1 MENIEL
7 EEKKDD
13 VKDVKDPIVNI
24 NDEDEMNEVKV
35 PAGPGTENYTYVSW
49 EGGYLEKLMEKWCE
63 DATTRIEIH
72 TRAERRNRCLH
83 YSFTIPIVL
92 LSIIG
97 GTLNIAINTVFSS
110 EYLNYVHLALGGSG
124 ILVGLM
130 ETVQNILK
138 YQRLS
143 EAHRLAVAQWNRFQ
157 RNIRTILAL
166 DKSCR
171 RNVSEFFRSAKSE
184 MDRLVDSSPSIADDI
199 EN

>member
-7 EEKKDD
+7 EVKKDD
-13 VKDVKDPIVNI
+13 TKVDVVNVNI
-24 NDEDEMNEVKV
+24 NNEDEMNDVKAPV
-35 PAGPGTENYTYVSW
+35 GSGAESYTYISW
-49 EGGYLEKLMEKWCE
+49 EGGYLEKLMEKWCD
-63 DATTRIEIH
+63 DAAARIEIH
-72 TRAERRNRCLH
+72 TKAERRNRCLH
-83 YSFTIPIVL
+83 YSFTIPIVI

-97 GTLNIAINTVFSS
+97 GTLNIAINTIFSA
-110 EYLNYVHLALGGSG
+110 EHLNYVHLALGGSG

-130 ETVQNILK
+130 ETIQNILK

-157 RNIRTILAL
+157 RNIRTVLAL

-184 MDRLVDSSPSIADDI
+184 MDRLVDSSPSIADEI
-199 EN
+199 GN

>member
-7 EEKKDD
+7 EVKKDD
-13 VKDVKDPIVNI
+13 TKVDVVSVNI
-24 NDEDEMNEVKV
+24 NNEDEMNDVKA
-35 PAGPGTENYTYVSW
+35 PTGSGAESYTYISW
-49 EGGYLEKLMEKWCE
+49 EGGYLEKLMEKWCD
-63 DATTRIEIH
+63 DASARIEIH
-72 TRAERRNRCLH
+72 TKAERRNRCLH
-83 YSFTIPIVL
+83 YSFTIPIVI

-97 GTLNIAINTVFSS
+97 GTLNIAINTIFSA
-110 EYLNYVHLALGGSG
+110 EHLNYVHLALGGSG

-130 ETVQNILK
+130 ETIQNILK

-157 RNIRTILAL
+157 RNIRTVLAL

-184 MDRLVDSSPSIADDI
+184 MDRLVDSSPSIADYI
-199 EN
+199 GN

>member
-7 EEKKDD
+7 EVKKDD
-13 VKDVKDPIVNI
+13 TKVDVVNVNI
-24 NDEDEMNEVKV
+24 NNEDEMNDVKA
-35 PAGPGTENYTYVSW
+35 PAGSGAESYTYISW

-72 TRAERRNRCLH
+72 TKAERRNRCLH
-83 YSFTIPIVL
+83 YSFTIPIVI

-97 GTLNIAINTVFSS
+97 GTLNIAINTIFSA
-110 EYLNYVHLALGGSG
+110 EHLNYVHLALGGSG

-130 ETVQNILK
+130 ETIQNILK

-157 RNIRTILAL
+157 RNIRTVLAL

-184 MDRLVDSSPSIADDI
+184 MDRLVDSSPSIADEI
-199 EN
+199 GN

>member
-7 EEKKDD
+7 EVKKDD
-13 VKDVKDPIVNI
+13 TKVDVNI
-24 NDEDEMNEVKV
+24 NNEDEMHDVK
-35 PAGPGTENYTYVSW
+35 AGAGTTGAGTENYTYVSW

-63 DATTRIEIH
+63 DASARIEIH
-72 TRAERRNRCLH
+72 SKAERRNRCLH

-97 GTLNIAINTVFSS
+97 GTLNIAINTIFSS
-110 EYLNYVHLALGGSG
+110 EHLNYVHLALGGSG

-130 ETVQNILK
+130 ETIQNILK

-143 EAHRLAVAQWNRFQ
+143 EAHRLAVAQWNRFH

-184 MDRLVDSSPSIADDI
+184 MDRLVDSSPSIAD
-199 EN
+199 ETGN

>member
-7 EEKKDD
+7 EVKKDD
-13 VKDVKDPIVNI
+13 TKVDVVSVNI
-24 NDEDEMNEVKV
+24 NNEDEMNDVKAPV
-35 PAGPGTENYTYVSW
+35 GSGAESYTYISW
-49 EGGYLEKLMEKWCE
+49 EGGYLEKLMEKWCD
-63 DATTRIEIH
+63 DAAARVEIH
-72 TRAERRNRCLH
+72 TKAERRNRCLH
-83 YSFTIPIVL
+83 YSFTIPIVI

-97 GTLNIAINTVFSS
+97 GTLNIAINTIFSA
-110 EYLNYVHLALGGSG
+110 EHLNYVHLALGGSG

-130 ETVQNILK
+130 ETIQNILK

-157 RNIRTILAL
+157 RNIRTVLAL

-184 MDRLVDSSPSIADDI
+184 MDRLVDSSPSIAD
-199 EN
+199 ELGN

>member
-7 EEKKDD
+7 EVKKDD
-13 VKDVKDPIVNI
+13 TKVDVVSVNI
-24 NDEDEMNEVKV
+24 NNEDEMNDIKA
-35 PAGPGTENYTYVSW
+35 PAGSGAENYTYISW
-49 EGGYLEKLMEKWCE
+49 EGGYLEKLMEKWCD
-63 DATTRIEIH
+63 DAAARVEIH
-72 TRAERRNRCLH
+72 TKAERRNRCLH
-83 YSFTIPIVL
+83 YSFTIPIVI

-97 GTLNIAINTVFSS
+97 GTLNIAINTIFSAEHLS
-110 EYLNYVHLALGGSG
+110 YVHLALGGSG

-130 ETVQNILK
+130 ETIQNILK

-157 RNIRTILAL
+157 RNIRTVLAL

-184 MDRLVDSSPSIADDI
+184 MDRLVDSSPSIAD
-199 EN
+199 ELGN

>member
-7 EEKKDD
+7 EVKKDTKVD
-13 VKDVKDPIVNI
+13 VVSVNI
-24 NDEDEMNEVKV
+24 NNEDEMNDVKAPV
-35 PAGPGTENYTYVSW
+35 GSGAESYTYISW
-49 EGGYLEKLMEKWCE
+49 EGGYLEKLMEKWCD
-63 DATTRIEIH
+63 DAAARVEIH
-72 TRAERRNRCLH
+72 TKAERRNRCLH
-83 YSFTIPIVL
+83 YSFTIPIVI

-97 GTLNIAINTVFSS
+97 GTLNIAINTIFSA
-110 EYLNYVHLALGGSG
+110 EHLNYVHLALGGSG

-130 ETVQNILK
+130 ETIQNILK

-157 RNIRTILAL
+157 RNIRTVLAL

-184 MDRLVDSSPSIADDI
+184 MDRLVDSSPSIAD
-199 EN
+199 ELGN